1 MVYLCQIEDVCMR
14 WRNATNTDMYKTQK
28 EGCGRALKRLEKA
41 TFSGP
46 RKVNDAHKHICIY
59 TFVYVCAYVYT
70 YIYILD
76 VLDVFYL
83 YELCVYISMYLYTV
97 NICRYL

>member
-1 MVYLCQIEDVCMR
+1 MNPVKDDVWQQDDPC
-14 WRNATNTDMYKTQK
+14 
-28 EGCGRALKRLEKA
+28 
-41 TFSGP
+41 
-46 RKVNDAHKHICIY
+46 NDDWKF
-59 TFVYVCAYVYT
+59 TVCAYVYT